1 MLPAAQTQP
10 AAGTPPLESVLA
22 NMELRALKVDF
33 PDERARIFNLAG
45 DLCFDSGARE
55 RALSF
60 YGRAIDVHLDSE
72 QADAAVSVCRKI
84 VRLTPEVVRARCTLA
99 WISLGRGLMAEA
111 KDRIADYAS
120 AASAAGQEETAARH
134 LRLMTDVS
142 DHQEVLESLADA
154 LMQLGDDVGADRAF
168 GAAFGHPAAGA
179 GVLPL
184 EPQQRWAT
192 VLKLI
197 RGEEVGP
204 EKAQPAA
211 AAASVA
217 LEDSGVAGMQPR
229 KRRRRRL

>member
-1 MLPAAQTQP
+1 
-10 AAGTPPLESVLA
+10 
-22 NMELRALKVDF
+22 MELRALKVDS

-45 DLCFDSGARE
+45 DLCFDSGSRE

-60 YGRAIDVHLDSE
+60 YGRAIDVHLASE

-99 WISLGRGLMAEA
+99 WISLGRGLMMEA

-120 AASAAGQEETAARH
+120 AASSAGQEELAARH

-168 GAAFGHPAAGA
+168 GAAFGHPAGKAA
-179 GVLPL
+179 ALPE

-197 RGEEVGP
+197 RGDEIR
-204 EKAQPAA
+204 PAA
-211 AAASVA
+211 AETTTTVTATLDEDESEDASESASA
-217 LEDSGVAGMQPR
+217 LNQPR
-229 KRRRRRL
+229 KRRRRRH